1 MQRRTAGNI
10 RRLGGDLGD
19 ELEGLPQHS
28 QFSGRDRAGERS
40 VCQALDV
47 ADLVQ
52 RLPNRGARQ
61 RVGDVVLDRVLA
73 PVNLLQ
79 IEQRLSQPAPQQA
92 GAHRGAGLVEHGKQ
106 SVPFLAASAF
116 RQLQIAARLE
126 VQLHEAGRA
135 IGVDRGDLDERGAL
149 GVGEV
154 GEQSPGRLDGHPLLR
169 QTEPIKRLHRE
180 MLQQR
185 FSCPLCLPEPGIG
198 AADCQTRRQP
208 LLGRRTIRV
217 LVVRGKD
224 DFDGAETLH
233 FTAGGRMHL
242 VGRSGDELRRRKL
255 ARGEIGVGDPRPRPL
270 ADDRRDVG
278 VAVAVEHRRVGHR
291 PRRHDAGHVAVDQ
304 RPAAVQTADLLAD
317 GDFVTGRD
325 EPGDVAVSRVVR
337 DPGHGNAD
345 ALAHLPAGEHDIQ
358 DTRRGFRVVLERLVE
373 ISEAEEEDGV
383 RESSLDLE
391 ILAANRGRRLERGA
405 ALRWRRVSVW
415 QQRRLR
421 VGSQCALSF
430 ADLSARGGERGRL
443 GYAVTR
449 ADARSESR
457 PCRKWQ
463 IEGGANDGAV
473 RRADRVHRG

>member
-1 MQRRTAGNI
+1 MQRWTAGNI
-10 RRLGGDLGD
+10 RHLGGDLGD
-19 ELEGLPQHS
+19 ELEGLPQHA
-28 QFSGRDRAGERS
+28 QFSRTDRAGERS

-47 ADLVQ
+47 PDLVQ

-61 RVGDVVLDRVLA
+61 RVGHVVLDRVLA
-73 PVNLLQ
+73 TVNLLQ
-79 IEQRLSQPAPQQA
+79 IEERLSQPAPQQA
-92 GAHRGAGLVEHGKQ
+92 GAHRCAGLVEHGKQ

-116 RQLQIAARLE
+116 CQLQIAARLE

-135 IGVDRGDLDERGAL
+135 IGVDRGDLDQRGAL

-154 GEQSPGRLDGHPLLR
+154 GEQSPGRLNGHPLFR

-198 AADCQTRRQP
+198 AADCQTRWQP
-208 LLGRRTIRV
+208 LLGQSHHPRD
-217 LVVRGKD
+217 RGPR
-224 DFDGAETLH
+224 E
-233 FTAGGRMHL
+233 GR
-242 VGRSGDELRRRKL
+242 LRRRRDAAL
-255 ARGEIGVGDPRPRPL
+255 HGQRRHAPRRAIRRRAASPRTRPWRDPRRRSPPAPV

-304 RPAAVQTADLLAD
+304 GPAAVQTADLLAD

-325 EPGDVAVSRVVR
+325 EPRDVTVSRMVR

-345 ALAHLPAGEHDIQ
+345 ALAHLPAGEHDVQ
-358 DTRRGFRVVLERLVE
+358 DTRRGFRIVLECLVE
-373 ISEAEEEDGV
+373 IPEAKEEDGV
-383 RESSLDLE
+383 RESLFDLE
-391 ILAANRGRRLERGA
+391 ILAANRGHCLERGA
-405 ALRWRRVSVW
+405 ALRLRRVSVW

-421 VGSQCALSF
+421 VGGQCALSF

-449 ADARSESR
+449 AYARSERR

-463 IEGGANDGAV
+463 SREG
-473 RRADRVHRG
+473 